1 MTGVAEKVPGD
12 FRRFAILGEDVEAV
26 IQRVG
31 LNTYDC
37 LLIDLDGNWT
47 RAVFPSEETAREA
60 CRELGIPVHDGW
72 DDKRL
77 AQRMNR
83 RDHWGE
89 PGGQRRA
96 L

>member
-1 MTGVAEKVPGD
+1 MALRVPAD
-12 FRRFAILGEDVEAV
+12 FRTFSMLGEDVEAV
-26 IQRVG
+26 IQRIG
-31 LNTYDC
+31 KDTWDC
-37 LLIDLDGNWT
+37 LLIDVDGNWS
-47 RAVFPSEETAREA
+47 RAVVPSQEVAEEV
-60 CRELGIPVHDGW
+60 CRELDIPFHLGW